1 VSYEQ
6 KAGALLN
13 PEIIVCPHCEKE
25 IPLTEVLTHQI
36 SDNLKKEM
44 NRDIQKQEDLLS
56 TRKEELRLKEEA
68 LKQSASDMDEQVQ
81 KLLLEKQTEI
91 TAQAKKKAEAET
103 ETQLKA
109 IQEELEEKSKKL
121 DESQKTELDLR
132 KKTREIEDR
141 EKSLELE
148 LEKKLADVVDA
159 EKQKAIQIFQEAQQ
173 LKDLAYEKKIADMSK
188 AVDEAKRKAEQG
200 SMQTQGEVLE
210 LSLEDAL
217 IQAFRFDEIEP
228 VGKGVSGADVIQIVK
243 DKTLKSC
250 GKLIWESKNTKVWS
264 KGWIQKLKDDQTSAK
279 AEIAIIVTEAMPAD
293 MVNFGLIDNVWV
305 TTKSLAIP
313 LAVALRDS
321 LINLS
326 YARSSAEGMS
336 DKMQFLY
343 QYIIGPEFRQKVE
356 GIIDTFDGMKSQ
368 LDREKR
374 AMTKL
379 WKEREKQIERVLEN
393 TSGMYGDFKGVIGT
407 ALADIDT
414 LELSDGIEEDESDD

>member
-1 VSYEQ
+1 VSYAQ

-44 NRDIQKQEDLLS
+44 SRDIRKQEDLLA
-56 TRKEELRLKEEA
+56 TRKEELRLKEQA
-68 LKQSASDMDEQVQ
+68 LKRSASDMDVQVQ
-81 KLLLEKQTEI
+81 KLLEEKQTEI
-91 TAQAKKKAEAET
+91 SAKAKKQAEAET
-103 ETQLKA
+103 ETQLRA
-109 IQEELEEKSKKL
+109 MQEELEEKSKKL

-148 LEKKLADVVDA
+148 LEKKLADAVDA
-159 EKQKAIQIFQEAQQ
+159 EKQKAIQSFQEAQQ

-217 IQAFRFDEIEP
+217 IQAFRFDEIDP
-228 VGKGVSGADVIQIVK
+228 VGKGIRGADVIQTVK
-243 DKTLKSC
+243 DKTLRPC
-250 GKLIWESKNTKVWS
+250 GKIIWESKNTKVWS
-264 KGWIQKLKDDQTSAK
+264 QGWIQKLKDDQVVAK

-293 MVNFGLIDNVWV
+293 MTNFDVIDNVWV
-305 TTKSLAIP
+305 TTKALAIP

-326 YARSSAEGMS
+326 YARNSAEGMS